1 MLYNIGSW
9 HSKVKYLLF
18 MQQNCSFPDLVCK
31 NKWLISYYCKTLYN
45 TEYEHFQCSFILII
59 YLNSSKGSL

>member
-1 MLYNIGSW
+1 MLHNIGSW

-18 MQQNCSFPDLVCK
+18 MQQNYSFPDLVCK
-31 NKWLISYYCKTLYN
+31 NKQLILNYCKTLYN
-45 TEYEHFQCSFILII
+45 MKYEHFQCSTALII